1 VSQPLLAVRNLH
13 VAYPGRR
20 GPVQAVCDVSFELA
34 RGATFGIVGESGSG
48 KSTLALA
55 LLRLPGVP
63 GRVTGG
69 QVFFND
75 RDLMTMPEAELR
87 QWRGSKLAMI
97 LQDPLNSL
105 NPLYTNGDQIA
116 EVPVVHERLSL
127 KAAMARAVDLLRSV
141 RIADPELRVNEY
153 PHQISGGMRQRVAGA
168 IALSCNPD
176 LLIADEPTTA
186 LDPTVQAQYLD
197 LLKSLQA
204 EHGFG
209 LILISHDLNVIRR
222 TCSNL
227 AVMYAGRI
235 VEQGAT
241 AQVLVAPAHP
251 YTRALLGALPMP
263 GRRAGNLAMIDG
275 QPPDPADLPGG
286 CPFHPR
292 CTRASDRC
300 RLAEPAP
307 ERVASGSEVACFHP
321 WSEANVQ

>member
-1 VSQPLLAVRNLH
+1 MSQPLLVVRNLH

-20 GPVQAVCDVSFELA
+20 GPVQVVCGVSFELA
-34 RGATFGIVGESGSG
+34 RGTALGIVGESGSG

-69 QVFFND
+69 QAFFNE

-116 EVPVVHERLSL
+116 EAPIVHERLSL
-127 KAAMARAVDLLRSV
+127 KAAMARAVELLGSV

-168 IALSCNPD
+168 IALSCKPE

-197 LLKSLQA
+197 LLKALQA

-222 TCSNL
+222 TCGNL

-241 AQVLVAPAHP
+241 AQVLAAPAHP
-251 YTRALLGALPMP
+251 YTRALLGALPQP

-307 ERVASGSEVACFHP
+307 ERVASGSVVACFHP
-321 WSEANVQ
+321 WPETNVQ